1 MGKKWVLNCWVAKR
15 PADVLKVLT
24 NTMKRYFSDLML
36 LHLIKNSNSFKKC
49 LNFLEFPSLMVVI
62 LKE

>member
-1 MGKKWVLNCWVAKR
+1 MGFKLLGGQMPSRCTENI
-15 PADVLKVLT
+15 T